1 MPLNVHPM
9 AVIEEPILL
18 AVVAFEWV
26 GLRVES
32 FHYVVGISCEVIEGE
47 LMVLLMSIEVIG
59 FQNGLASLSSCLSRL
74 VNRR

>member
-32 FHYVVGISCEVIEGE
+32 FHYVVGISCEAIEGE
-47 LMVLLMSIEVIG
+47 LMVLLTAIEVIG
-59 FQNGLASLSSCLSRL
+59 YQNGLASLSTCLSRL
-74 VNRR
+74 VTRR